1 MNFVRIRQSQVFF
14 QSEFWN
20 PAGIS
25 FVPIEI
31 FLTNQIVSDERKMK
45 QTKLLKVAL
54 IGKNILGLVV
64 GSGEQYFTWS

>member
-14 QSEFWN
+14 RSEFWN

-45 QTKLLKVAL
+45 QTELSKVEL
-54 IGKNILGLVV
+54 IGQNISELVV